1 MKLKLNISTNKT
13 LRNKNNKDIFSR
25 IFDNNKNNNIKNI
38 NRQNLS
44 GDNFP
49 LNKNNNENINLLNI
63 NNYSILEYNNINKEK
78 NKKKRTIHSAS
89 ILRSRN
95 ISKKDDNKY
104 PNVIYNIKHIHQ
116 FVTMIEKKYNLLNE
130 ISKDNIYNTNYFFH
144 SKFSRN
150 ILNINKNNN
159 EYDLN
164 KYYTNAN
171 IKKNNELIPYPFK
184 RLQNK
189 IRKYFALSKIK
200 TNFNY
205 NSNNN
210 KEINKEIIK
219 LPEEQIASG
228 YNFHNKYLLKIGNLK
243 ENKYVRNKKEV
254 NNKFR
259 NKIFKSGTYNGKKIL
274 KKDKSVSTENILLK
288 RNNDNKKI
296 NSLFNNKLLASLTSY
311 SENRFFLTTG
321 DKNKKNESSSSRSI
335 LVYHKN
341 Y

>member
-1 MKLKLNISTNKT
+1 MYK
-13 LRNKNNKDIFSR
+13 
-25 IFDNNKNNNIKNI
+25 
-38 NRQNLS
+38 
-44 GDNFP
+44 
-49 LNKNNNENINLLNI
+49 
-63 NNYSILEYNNINKEK
+63 KEEP
-78 NKKKRTIHSAS
+78 N
-89 ILRSRN
+89 
-95 ISKKDDNKY
+95 Y

-116 FVTMIEKKYNLLNE
+116 IVSFIEKKINSLNDA
-130 ISKDNIYNTNYFFH
+130 SKDKDNVYNTNNYFSSLYNYQDH
-144 SKFSRN
+144 LTRN
-150 ILNINKNNN
+150 GFNNKKGINN
-159 EYDLN
+159 E
-164 KYYTNAN
+164 KT
-171 IKKNNELIPYPFK
+171 ELIPYPFK
-184 RLQNK
+184 RMQNK

-321 DKNKKNESSSSRSI
+321 DKNKKNESSRGI

>member
-78 NKKKRTIHSAS
+78 NKKKRSIHSAS

-130 ISKDNIYNTNYFFH
+130 ISKDNMYNTNYFFH

-189 IRKYFALSKIK
+189 IRKYFALSKI
-200 TNFNY
+200 
-205 NSNNN
+205 NNN
-210 KEINKEIIK
+210 IKIN
-219 LPEEQIASG
+219 EENI
-228 YNFHNKYLLKIGNLK
+228 NFKNKNDNKYLLKI
-243 ENKYVRNKKEV
+243 KKI
-254 NNKFR
+254 NNK
-259 NKIFKSGTYNGKKIL
+259 NKIFENNKNANNTKIFCNKYKNQFNNFRKNLL
-274 KKDKSVSTENILLK
+274 KKDKSVSTENLFCIR
-288 RNNDNKKI
+288 RNYESDNKKI
-296 NSLFNNKLLASLTSY
+296 NSLFNNPLIASLTNST
-311 SENRFFLTTG
+311 ENKSFFFKEDNNKLY
-321 DKNKKNESSSSRSI
+321 KKNESNRSI

-341 Y
+341 F

>member
-1 MKLKLNISTNKT
+1 MKLKLNISTNRT

-63 NNYSILEYNNINKEK
+63 NNYSILEYNNISKEK

-89 ILRSRN
+89 VLRSRN

-189 IRKYFALSKIK
+189 IRKYFALSKI
-200 TNFNY
+200 
-205 NSNNN
+205 NNN
-210 KEINKEIIK
+210 IKIN
-219 LPEEQIASG
+219 EENI
-228 YNFHNKYLLKIGNLK
+228 NFKNKNDNKYLLKI
-243 ENKYVRNKKEV
+243 KKI
-254 NNKFR
+254 NNK
-259 NKIFKSGTYNGKKIL
+259 NKIFENNKNANNTKIFCNKYKNQFNNFRKNLL
-274 KKDKSVSTENILLK
+274 KKDKSVSTENLFCIR
-288 RNNDNKKI
+288 RNYENDNKKI
-296 NSLFNNKLLASLTSY
+296 NSLFNNPLIASLTNST
-311 SENRFFLTTG
+311 ENKSFFLKE
-321 DKNKKNESSSSRSI
+321 DNNKLYKKNESNRSI

-341 Y
+341 F

>member
-89 ILRSRN
+89 VLRSRN

-189 IRKYFALSKIK
+189 IRKYFALSKI
-200 TNFNY
+200 
-205 NSNNN
+205 NNN
-210 KEINKEIIK
+210 IKIN
-219 LPEEQIASG
+219 EENIN
-228 YNFHNKYLLKIGNLK
+228 YRNNNDNKYLLKI
-243 ENKYVRNKKEV
+243 KKI
-254 NNKFR
+254 NNK
-259 NKIFKSGTYNGKKIL
+259 NKIFENNKNANNTKIFCNKYKNQFNNFRKNLL
-274 KKDKSVSTENILLK
+274 KKDKSVSTENLFCIR
-288 RNNDNKKI
+288 RNYESDNKKI
-296 NSLFNNKLLASLTSY
+296 NSLFNNPLIASLTNST
-311 SENRFFLTTG
+311 ENKSFFFKEDNNKLY
-321 DKNKKNESSSSRSI
+321 KKNESNRSI

-341 Y
+341 F

>member
-25 IFDNNKNNNIKNI
+25 IFGNNKNNNIKNI

-89 ILRSRN
+89 VLRSRN

-130 ISKDNIYNTNYFFH
+130 ISKDNMYNTNYFFH

-189 IRKYFALSKIK
+189 IRKYFALSKI
-200 TNFNY
+200 
-205 NSNNN
+205 NNN
-210 KEINKEIIK
+210 IKIN
-219 LPEEQIASG
+219 EENI
-228 YNFHNKYLLKIGNLK
+228 NFKNKNDNKYLLKI
-243 ENKYVRNKKEV
+243 KKI
-254 NNKFR
+254 NNK
-259 NKIFKSGTYNGKKIL
+259 NKIFENNKNANNTKIFCNKYKNQFNNFRKNLL
-274 KKDKSVSTENILLK
+274 KKDKSVSTENLFCIR
-288 RNNDNKKI
+288 RNYESDNKKI
-296 NSLFNNKLLASLTSY
+296 NSLFNNPLIASLTNST
-311 SENRFFLTTG
+311 ENKSFF
-321 DKNKKNESSSSRSI
+321 
-335 LVYHKN
+335 
-341 Y
+341 

>member
-78 NKKKRTIHSAS
+78 NKKKRSIHSAS

-189 IRKYFALSKIK
+189 IRKYFALSKI
-200 TNFNY
+200 
-205 NSNNN
+205 NNN
-210 KEINKEIIK
+210 IKIN
-219 LPEEQIASG
+219 EENI
-228 YNFHNKYLLKIGNLK
+228 NFKNKNDNKYLLKI
-243 ENKYVRNKKEV
+243 KKI
-254 NNKFR
+254 NNK
-259 NKIFKSGTYNGKKIL
+259 NKIFENNKNANNTKIFCNKYKNQFNNFRKNLL
-274 KKDKSVSTENILLK
+274 KKDKSVSTENLFCIR
-288 RNNDNKKI
+288 RNYESDNKKI
-296 NSLFNNKLLASLTSY
+296 NSLFNNPLIASLTNST
-311 SENRFFLTTG
+311 ENKSFFFKEDNNKLY
-321 DKNKKNESSSSRSI
+321 KKNESNRGI

-341 Y
+341 F

>member
-25 IFDNNKNNNIKNI
+25 IFGNNKNNNIKNI

-189 IRKYFALSKIK
+189 IRKYFALSKI
-200 TNFNY
+200 
-205 NSNNN
+205 NNN
-210 KEINKEIIK
+210 IKIN
-219 LPEEQIASG
+219 EENI
-228 YNFHNKYLLKIGNLK
+228 NFKNNNDNKYLLKI
-243 ENKYVRNKKEV
+243 KKI
-254 NNKFR
+254 NNK
-259 NKIFKSGTYNGKKIL
+259 NKIFENNKNANNTKIFCNKYKNQFNNFRKNLL
-274 KKDKSVSTENILLK
+274 KKDKSVSTENLFCIR
-288 RNNDNKKI
+288 RNYESDNKKI
-296 NSLFNNKLLASLTSY
+296 NSLFNNPLIASLTNST
-311 SENRFFLTTG
+311 ENKSFFFKEDNNKLY
-321 DKNKKNESSSSRSI
+321 KKNESNRSI

-341 Y
+341 F

>member
-130 ISKDNIYNTNYFFH
+130 ISKDNMYNTNYFFH

-189 IRKYFALSKIK
+189 IRKYFALSKI
-200 TNFNY
+200 
-205 NSNNN
+205 NNN
-210 KEINKEIIK
+210 IKIN
-219 LPEEQIASG
+219 EENIN
-228 YNFHNKYLLKIGNLK
+228 YRNNNDNKYLLKI
-243 ENKYVRNKKEV
+243 KKI
-254 NNKFR
+254 NNK
-259 NKIFKSGTYNGKKIL
+259 NKIFENNKNANNTKIFCNKYKNQFNNFRKNLL
-274 KKDKSVSTENILLK
+274 KKDKSVSTENLFCIR
-288 RNNDNKKI
+288 RNYESDNKKI
-296 NSLFNNKLLASLTSY
+296 NSLFNNPLIASLTNST
-311 SENRFFLTTG
+311 ENKSFFFKEDNNKLY
-321 DKNKKNESSSSRSI
+321 KKNESNRSI

-341 Y
+341 F

>member
-25 IFDNNKNNNIKNI
+25 IFYNNKNNNIKNI

-78 NKKKRTIHSAS
+78 NKKKRSIHSAS

-189 IRKYFALSKIK
+189 IRKYFALSKI
-200 TNFNY
+200 
-205 NSNNN
+205 NNN
-210 KEINKEIIK
+210 IKIN
-219 LPEEQIASG
+219 EENI
-228 YNFHNKYLLKIGNLK
+228 NFKNKNDNKYLLKI
-243 ENKYVRNKKEV
+243 KKI
-254 NNKFR
+254 NNK
-259 NKIFKSGTYNGKKIL
+259 NKIFENNKNANNTKIFCNKYKNQFNNFRKNLL
-274 KKDKSVSTENILLK
+274 KKDKSVSTENLFCIR
-288 RNNDNKKI
+288 RNYESDNKKI
-296 NSLFNNKLLASLTSY
+296 NSLFNNPLIASLTNST
-311 SENRFFLTTG
+311 ENKSFFFKEDNNKLY
-321 DKNKKNESSSSRSI
+321 KKNESNRSI

-341 Y
+341 F

>member
-1 MKLKLNISTNKT
+1 MRLRLNLVSNKT
-13 LRNKNNKDIFSR
+13 LRNKNQMEIFSK
-25 IFDNNKNNNIKNI
+25 ILNTNKSKTRHELSGENI
-38 NRQNLS
+38 NSLRS
-44 GDNFP
+44 
-49 LNKNNNENINLLNI
+49 NNENLNLLNI
-63 NNYSILEYNNINKEK
+63 NNYSILEYNNISNKEK
-78 NKKKRTIHSAS
+78 KKLKRGIHSAS
-89 ILRSRN
+89 LLRSRN
-95 ISKKDDNKY
+95 MYKKEEPNY

-116 FVTMIEKKYNLLNE
+116 IVSFIEKKINSLNDA
-130 ISKDNIYNTNYFFH
+130 SKDKDNVYNTNNYFSSLYNYQDH
-144 SKFSRN
+144 LTRN
-150 ILNINKNNN
+150 GFNNKKGINN
-159 EYDLN
+159 E
-164 KYYTNAN
+164 KT
-171 IKKNNELIPYPFK
+171 ELIPYPFK
-184 RLQNK
+184 RMQNK

-259 NKIFKSGTYNGKKIL
+259 NKIFKSSTYNGKKIL
-274 KKDKSVSTENILLK
+274 KKDKSVSTENILFK

-321 DKNKKNESSSSRSI
+321 DKNKKNESSRGI

>member
-189 IRKYFALSKIK
+189 IRKYFALSKI
-200 TNFNY
+200 
-205 NSNNN
+205 NNN
-210 KEINKEIIK
+210 IKIN
-219 LPEEQIASG
+219 EENI
-228 YNFHNKYLLKIGNLK
+228 NFKNKNDNKYLLKI
-243 ENKYVRNKKEV
+243 KKI
-254 NNKFR
+254 NNK
-259 NKIFKSGTYNGKKIL
+259 NKIFENNKNANNTKIFCNKYKNQFNNFRKNLL
-274 KKDKSVSTENILLK
+274 KKDKSVSTENLFCIR
-288 RNNDNKKI
+288 RNYESDNKKI
-296 NSLFNNKLLASLTSY
+296 NSLFNNPLIASLTNST
-311 SENRFFLTTG
+311 ENKSFFFKEDNNKLY
-321 DKNKKNESSSSRSI
+321 KKNESNRGI

-341 Y
+341 F

>member
-1 MKLKLNISTNKT
+1 MRLRLNLAPNKT
-13 LRNKNNKDIFSR
+13 LRNKNQMEIFSK
-25 IFDNNKNNNIKNI
+25 ILNTNKSKTRPEI
-38 NRQNLS
+38 S
-44 GDNFP
+44 GENFNS
-49 LNKNNNENINLLNI
+49 LRSNNENLNLLNV
-63 NNYSILEYNNINKEK
+63 NNYSILEYNNINNKEK
-78 NKKKRTIHSAS
+78 KKSKRGIHSAS
-89 ILRSRN
+89 LLRSRN
-95 ISKKDDNKY
+95 MYKKEEPNY

-116 FVTMIEKKYNLLNE
+116 IVSFIEKKINSLNDA
-130 ISKDNIYNTNYFFH
+130 SKDKDNVYNTNNYF
-144 SKFSRN
+144 SSLYNYQDQLTRN
-150 ILNINKNNN
+150 GFNNKKGINN
-159 EYDLN
+159 E
-164 KYYTNAN
+164 KT
-171 IKKNNELIPYPFK
+171 ELIPYPFK
-184 RLQNK
+184 RMQNK

-228 YNFHNKYLLKIGNLK
+228 YNFHNKYLLKIGNSK

-321 DKNKKNESSSSRSI
+321 DKNKKNESSRSI

>member
-13 LRNKNNKDIFSR
+13 LRNKNNKDIFYR

-49 LNKNNNENINLLNI
+49 LNKNNNENINLLNL

-78 NKKKRTIHSAS
+78 NKKKRSIHSAS

-130 ISKDNIYNTNYFFH
+130 ISKDNMYNTNYFFQ

-189 IRKYFALSKIK
+189 IRKYFALSKI
-200 TNFNY
+200 
-205 NSNNN
+205 NNN
-210 KEINKEIIK
+210 IKIN
-219 LPEEQIASG
+219 EENI
-228 YNFHNKYLLKIGNLK
+228 NFKNKNDNKYLLKI
-243 ENKYVRNKKEV
+243 KKI
-254 NNKFR
+254 NNK
-259 NKIFKSGTYNGKKIL
+259 NKIFENNKNANNTKIFCNKYKNQFNNFRKNLL
-274 KKDKSVSTENILLK
+274 KKDKSVSTENLFCIR
-288 RNNDNKKI
+288 RNYESDNKKI
-296 NSLFNNKLLASLTSY
+296 NSLFNNPLIASLTNST
-311 SENRFFLTTG
+311 ENKSFFFKEDNNKLY
-321 DKNKKNESSSSRSI
+321 KKNESNRGI

-341 Y
+341 F

>member
-130 ISKDNIYNTNYFFH
+130 ISKDNMYNTNYFFH

-189 IRKYFALSKIK
+189 IRKYFALSKI
-200 TNFNY
+200 
-205 NSNNN
+205 NNN
-210 KEINKEIIK
+210 IKIN
-219 LPEEQIASG
+219 EENI
-228 YNFHNKYLLKIGNLK
+228 NFKNKNDNKYLLKI
-243 ENKYVRNKKEV
+243 KKI
-254 NNKFR
+254 NNK
-259 NKIFKSGTYNGKKIL
+259 NKIFENNKNANNTKIFCNKYKNQFNNFRKNLL
-274 KKDKSVSTENILLK
+274 KKDKSVSTENLFCIR
-288 RNNDNKKI
+288 RNYESDNKKI
-296 NSLFNNKLLASLTSY
+296 NSLFNNPLIASLTNST
-311 SENRFFLTTG
+311 ENKSFFFKEDNNKLY
-321 DKNKKNESSSSRSI
+321 KKNESNRSV

-341 Y
+341 F

>member
-13 LRNKNNKDIFSR
+13 LRNKNNKDIFYR

-95 ISKKDDNKY
+95 TSKKDDNKY

-189 IRKYFALSKIK
+189 IRKYFALSKI
-200 TNFNY
+200 
-205 NSNNN
+205 NNN
-210 KEINKEIIK
+210 IKIN
-219 LPEEQIASG
+219 EENI
-228 YNFHNKYLLKIGNLK
+228 NFKNKNDNKYLLKI
-243 ENKYVRNKKEV
+243 KKI
-254 NNKFR
+254 NNK
-259 NKIFKSGTYNGKKIL
+259 NKIFENNKNANNTKIFCNKYKNQFNNFRKNLL
-274 KKDKSVSTENILLK
+274 KKDKSVSTENLFCIR
-288 RNNDNKKI
+288 RNYESDNKKI
-296 NSLFNNKLLASLTSY
+296 NSLFNNPLIASLTNST
-311 SENRFFLTTG
+311 ENKSFFFKEDNNKLY
-321 DKNKKNESSSSRSI
+321 KKNESNRSI

-341 Y
+341 F